1 MRGRHQAE
9 LKLKFEKKPV
19 GENEK
24 AQYEYRTYLIF
35 GKDKT
40 HCEIAK
46 EDKVEVWELIST
58 LTDIFYELYKHSRT
72 FHQSGTRIIRSYMKR
87 CRTVLFPNRVL
98 RPMELLFET
107 EEVGVEQKIAMLLYR
122 EMGSIK
128 ELLDLKYELE
138 EAQLLNRAKS
148 AMLRLRAEG
157 KIAEA
162 VFVGIAY
169 QAPLRS
175 GEIFRLRKDDVK
187 KNRLILRSE
196 YRKYNNLPDET
207 YHISSK
213 LYRLIQLLPTENGQ
227 LFPGEISRYMHI
239 TRNRCKCGVHD
250 LRKEQIFYNLHVKG
264 CGKPE
269 IRERKKRNI

>member
-1 MRGRHQAE
+1 MRGRHQSE
-9 LKLKFEKKPV
+9 IRLKFEKKPV
-19 GENEK
+19 GENEE
-24 AQYEYRTYLIF
+24 AQYEYRTYRLF
-35 GKDKT
+35 GKDRT

-46 EDKVEVWELIST
+46 EDKVEVWELISS
-58 LTDIFYELYKHSRT
+58 LTDIFYELYKHSQI

-107 EEVGVEQKIAMLLYR
+107 EEVGVEQKIAMLLYK

-128 ELLDLKYELE
+128 ELLDLKHELE
-138 EAQLLNRAKS
+138 EAQLLNQAKS

-157 KIAEA
+157 RIAEA
-162 VFVGIAY
+162 VYVGIAY

-175 GEIFRLRKDDVK
+175 REIFQLRKNDVK

-196 YRKYNNLPDET
+196 YRKYHLPDET
-207 YHISSK
+207 YHISRK
-213 LYRLIQLLPTENGQ
+213 LYRLIQSLPAENGQ
-227 LFPGEISRYMHI
+227 LFPGELSRYMHI
-239 TRNRCKCGVHD
+239 TRERCKCGVHD

-264 CGKPE
+264 HGELEKGKNG
-269 IRERKKRNI
+269 IYD